1 MVFNSQD
8 GRIACNHIEYWEE
21 DLQLVSD
28 AGFGAY
34 RFSFSWPRLMP
45 DGNQSLNQKG
55 ISFYDKLIDKMLELD
70 LKPFGTFYHWD
81 LPIYLADLGRW
92 PSDSPGYKIA
102 GSVSRNSST
111 EIQRSILLITL
122 K

>member
-1 MVFNSQD
+1 MNNLSLIKKFPKDFIFGTATSSYQIEGNSFGTRKKPLGSICKIDGMVFNSQD

-28 AGFGAY
+28 AGFDAY

-55 ISFYDKLIDKMLELD
+55 ISFYD
-70 LKPFGTFYHWD
+70 
-81 LPIYLADLGRW
+81 
-92 PSDSPGYKIA
+92 
-102 GSVSRNSST
+102 NSS
-111 EIQRSILLITL
+111 IKCLSWI
-122 K
+122 